1 MRKNEAVDTNLMWLS
16 FFFARSS
23 SKKNS
28 NPVANTDSIITA
40 HGDDLTAI
48 CSIRRFMY
56 IFGFRLAVDFKCA
69 LANCTKV

>member
-23 SKKNS
+23 SKKNR

-40 HGDDLTAI
+40 RGDDL
-48 CSIRRFMY
+48 SSDLFLRRFMY

>member
-1 MRKNEAVDTNLMWLS
+1 MWLS
-16 FFFARSS
+16 FFFFARSS

-48 CSIRRFMY
+48 CSQ
-56 IFGFRLAVDFKCA
+56 GA
-69 LANCTKV
+69 LCISSVFDWPLTLSVH